1 MQQGKNTFINP
12 AELFN
17 PVRNGFS
24 HIGKAPADAEIV
36 FISGQWASDITGK
49 LVSTDFEEQV
59 RQTFKN
65 IKIALQASDL
75 SFKNLVK
82 LTIYIAE
89 FEPAKKDIL
98 IKVAVD
104 EWDAEYFPASTI
116 VPLPMLA
123 TYPGT
128 LIEIEAIATK

>member
-12 AELFN
+12 AALFN
-17 PVRNGFS
+17 PAQNGFS
-24 HIGKAPADAEIV
+24 HIGKAPANAEII
-36 FISGQWASDITGK
+36 FISGQWASDLAGK
-49 LVSTDFEEQV
+49 LVPTDFEQQV

-65 IKIALQASDL
+65 VKIALQASDL
-75 SFKNLVK
+75 SFKNIIK

-89 FEPAKKDIL
+89 FEPVKKDVL

-104 EWDAEYFPASTI
+104 EWDVEFFPASTI
-116 VPLPMLA
+116 IPLPMLA

>member
-12 AELFN
+12 TTLFN
-17 PVRNGFS
+17 PVQNGFS
-24 HIGKAPADAEIV
+24 HIGKAPANAEIV
-36 FISGQWASDITGK
+36 FVSGQWASDLAGK
-49 LVSTDFEEQV
+49 LVSTDFEQQV

-65 IKIALQASDL
+65 VKIALQAS
-75 SFKNLVK
+75 NLAFEDIIK

-89 FEPAKKDIL
+89 FEPIKKDIL
-98 IKVAVD
+98 IKVAID
-104 EWDAEYFPASTI
+104 EWDAEFFPASTI